1 MEEIKKKKLENMRVL
16 LKRTEG
22 IKEGK
27 VEKDTHGYGAKV
39 QKAHVAEGPATA
51 EHRTR
56 RHWILDTS
64 AGLSTYRQKQRR
76 RGDVAT
82 LMDAM

>member
-27 VEKDTHGYGAKV
+27 VEKGTHGYGAEV
-39 QKAHVAEGPATA
+39 QKGHVAEEPATA

-64 AGLSTYRQKQRR
+64 AAYRHVVRSSDDEVMSSR
-76 RGDVAT
+76 
-82 LMDAM
+82 